1 VSVKI
6 DGRSLPHSS
15 LETIRRLAWKR
26 VRSGEK
32 PSEVVKSFG
41 FSRTAIYRW
50 LRAAKRGGE
59 EALAERRAGGR
70 PPLLTDKQKA
80 KVRTWISG
88 KDPRQYGFDFG
99 LWTRRIIADLIEKKM
114 GIRLG
119 VTAVGRLLAELDI
132 TPQKP
137 LRRAYERD
145 PEAIARWQRDE
156 FPAIRARAK
165 RRGAKIFFLDEVGI
179 RSDVPL
185 GRTWAPRGKTP
196 VVATSGQ
203 RQSVNAISAVN
214 AAGEFWY
221 EIYTERFNA
230 TLFLTLLKSFMRRRR
245 NPVFLILDRHPS
257 HIAKLIAEYVKEQK
271 GFLELHFLPGYAPDL
286 NPDEFVWNHV
296 KSHGTAKRPLYKNE
310 SLRQRLMRD
319 LESIKAAPALVRSF
333 FAAASV
339 AYVTD

>member
-1 VSVKI
+1 MKV
-6 DGRSLPHSS
+6 DGRFLPHTS

-26 VRSGEK
+26 VQAGEK
-32 PSEVVKSFG
+32 PSDVVKSFG
-41 FSRTAIYRW
+41 FARTTIYRW
-50 LRAAKRGGE
+50 LRAALAGGE
-59 EALAERRAGGR
+59 DALAERRATGR
-70 PPLLTDKQKA
+70 PSLLTDKQKA
-80 KVRTWISG
+80 RVRVWISG

-99 LWTRRIIADLIEKKM
+99 LWTRSIIADLIEKKL
-114 GIRLG
+114 GIG
-119 VTAVGRLLAELDI
+119 MSVTAVGRLLAELDI

-145 PEAIARWQRDE
+145 PEAIARWQREE

-165 RRGAKIFFLDEVGI
+165 QRGAKIFFLDEAGI

-185 GRTWAPRGKTP
+185 GRTWAPRGETP
-196 VVATSGQ
+196 VVPTSGQ

-221 EIYTERFNA
+221 EVYTERLNA
-230 TLFLTLLKSFMRRRR
+230 RYFLTLLKSFMRRRR
-245 NPVFLILDRHPS
+245 SPVFLVLDRHPA
-257 HIAKLIAEYVKEQK
+257 HIARLVANYVQEQE
-271 GFLELHFLPGYAPDL
+271 GFRELHFLPGYAPDL

-296 KSHGTAKRPLYKNE
+296 KSHGTSKRPLYKNE
-310 SLRQRLMRD
+310 SLRNRLKRD
-319 LESIKAAPALVRSF
+319 LEAIKATPALVRSF